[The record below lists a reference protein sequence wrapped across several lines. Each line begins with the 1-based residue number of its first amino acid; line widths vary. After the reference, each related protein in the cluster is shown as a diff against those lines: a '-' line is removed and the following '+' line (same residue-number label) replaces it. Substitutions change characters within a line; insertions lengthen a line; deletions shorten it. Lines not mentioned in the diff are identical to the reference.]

1 MVFTISVDSNTV
13 NTFKLIVEADNL
25 PPGRKNDLIKDVK
38 VGLKMQRIQAQLNLL
53 ERAQTKGIATPEVIS
68 LSKRTTKSNN
78 KAVLRNEQKR
88 LMKVSINRVNKELA
102 KQKKEFHKVT
112 GEVKVILS
120 KEAYSQYKI
129 LKQEQMNLSWKKE
142 TEARNKKLNWRISK
156 AKVNQESGVPE
167 VKGVLF
173 SDEEL
178 KDLFGE
184 PEVNPAVYGGVELS
198 ASAKEFMKLPPKLRG
213 FPDLKIDEV
222 EVETEAVA
230 NKQRWGAR
238 EVKKNPQQT
247 TEELRTSRDNDYD
260 NRQISNGSRVK
271 FSAVRATDMKHNK
284 HIEMPDPG
292 DPDEEATIQFQKQ
305 ETLTATKRYISD
317 NCNSK
322 GSIKGA
328 SNLTD
333 DEIKG
338 CKEIKEGIKS
348 KGWLLYETDKSGKL
362 CIDTLENYK
371 LAMSKHI
378 EGDQEV
384 NTKKVLSSEKSLN
397 EHARMWTKMV
407 SLGAE
412 NNQQDRCKETL
423 TSRYN
428 PIPILSGLR
437 KDHKVTPD
445 PVKGPPLR
453 PVYRAR
459 VAPNSALGNIIS
471 QMVKGLGDELN
482 SKIGTDSLNSEEVCA
497 EVVKA
502 NFKIEVEKSRRRQPN
517 RKAKRLTRREK
528 IFTENII
535 MGSMDVEALYPSIQ
549 WIASCKEML
558 LTAKES
564 KIPLENF
571 DYTEIARY
579 VSLTCTGPEIRAE
592 KLEEFVPRS
601 NPGASL
607 AKAGRIGDQGELFQ
621 EAAKI
626 PGDKEKRSLL
636 GLALSKG
643 VDKVL
648 SNHYY
653 SFNNKVYKQSK
664 GGSIGSELT
673 GEVSRV
679 YMLRWDRKFLK
690 KLDKLGWEV
699 TLYKRYVDDILIA
712 VRGVQPGVRYNPA
725 KGNLEVVEG
734 EIEGDLLIPEDQRT
748 MKVLNDVANSIDIV
762 S

>member
-88 LMKVSINRVNKELA
+88 LKKVSINRVNKELA

-142 TEARNKKLNWRISK
+142 TEARNKKLNWWISK

-230 NKQRWGAR
+230 NKKRWGAR

-338 CKEIKEGIKS
+338 YKEINEGIKS

-471 QMVKGLGDELN
+471 QMVKGLGDELS

-549 WIASCKEML
+549 WIAICKE
-558 LTAKES
+558 
-564 KIPLENF
+564 
-571 DYTEIARY
+571 
-579 VSLTCTGPEIRAE
+579 
-592 KLEEFVPRS
+592 
-601 NPGASL
+601 
-607 AKAGRIGDQGELFQ
+607 KA
-621 EAAKI
+621 
-626 PGDKEKRSLL
+626 PY
-636 GLALSKG
+636 SKG
-643 VDKVL
+643 V
-648 SNHYY
+648 
-653 SFNNKVYKQSK
+653 
-664 GGSIGSELT
+664 
-673 GEVSRV
+673 
-679 YMLRWDRKFLK
+679 
-690 KLDKLGWEV
+690 
-699 TLYKRYVDDILIA
+699 
-712 VRGVQPGVRYNPA
+712 
-725 KGNLEVVEG
+725 
-734 EIEGDLLIPEDQRT
+734 
-748 MKVLNDVANSIDIV
+748 
-762 S
+762 

>member
-88 LMKVSINRVNKELA
+88 LKKVSINRVNKELA

-142 TEARNKKLNWRISK
+142 TEARNKKLNWWISK

-230 NKQRWGAR
+230 NKKRWGAR

-247 TEELRTSRDNDYD
+247 TEELRTSRDNDSD

-338 CKEIKEGIKS
+338 YKEINEGIKS

-384 NTKKVLSSEKSLN
+384 TTKKVLSSEKSLN

-471 QMVKGLGDELN
+471 QMVKGLGDELS

-699 TLYKRYVDDILIA
+699 TLYKRYVDDISIA